1 MAESEGAGFRQLAEL
16 VRRLVAVDGPSS
28 PHGDLLR
35 RSRGGRP
42 NAAEVERVRRIL
54 DMDPA
59 FRARV
64 LAAASPEMIGAEAYA
79 WLVDP
84 SQTSATDRRRQAAEA
99 ARNRAENELERCRDE
114 VDRLQRALAD
124 RESDLDTARRDGD
137 AQQHRLDEL
146 ERERDRLLADRDALR
161 AEITRQQAAWEQTR
175 LQLQQRLDDLAAVRD
190 GLIAQ
195 RVDLDERLADLTSDL
210 AGRERQ
216 RRDRRTPPPAQ
227 RSPLAVPGGLLSDS
241 IAAAIHVLD
250 RPDVVVIIDGYN
262 AVLGPWTQGHLSQ
275 RRAVLLT
282 ALDAFIS
289 HRGPRVLVVFDGS
302 ADAAGGGERR
312 LSRIVYSPPG
322 VIADDTVCAE
332 VQSLPTSSSVVVVTD
347 DQDLIRRVRRLG
359 ANTVSV
365 AQLWG
370 VLRA

>member
-1 MAESEGAGFRQLAEL
+1 MVEPDDAGFRQLAEL

-28 PHGDLLR
+28 PHSDILR
-35 RSRGGRP
+35 RSRGRRL
-42 NAAEVERVRRIL
+42 NAADLERVRGL
-54 DMDPA
+54 LETDLA

-64 LAAASPEMIGAEAYA
+64 LAAASPEMIGAETYA

-84 SQTSATDRRRQAAEA
+84 SQMPATDRRRQAAEA
-99 ARNRAENELERCRDE
+99 ARHRAEGELERCRSD
-114 VDRLQRALAD
+114 VHRLQRALAD
-124 RESDLDTARRDGD
+124 RDAALETSHREAEVQRR
-137 AQQHRLDEL
+137 RLDDL
-146 ERERDRLLADRDALR
+146 ERERDRLLADRDAVR

-175 LQLQQRLDDLAAVRD
+175 LQLHQRLDDLGAVRD

-216 RRDRRTPPPAQ
+216 RRDRRPVPPAQ
-227 RSPLAVPGGLLSDS
+227 RSPLAVPGGLVSDS
-241 IAAAIHVLD
+241 IAAATYVLD

-275 RRAVLLT
+275 RRAVLLA

-302 ADAAGGGERR
+302 GDVAGGGERR
-312 LSRIVYSPPG
+312 LSRIVYSAPG
-322 VIADDTVCAE
+322 VIADDTICAE
-332 VQSLPTSSSVVVVTD
+332 VQSLPTSTPVVVVTD
-347 DQDLIRRVRRLG
+347 DQELIRRVRRLG
-359 ANTVSV
+359 VNTVSV
-365 AQLWG
+365 AQLWS